1 MEKPPSIVYGG
12 GQKRCGK
19 TRTKTG
25 TAAYTVYPFRG
36 GLREEGP
43 KGGDFDGNFSGGRKI
58 FRRKDLSARAARWQS
73 FQQQADKAGRAK
85 EIAAAKIRNLIN

>member
-25 TAAYTVYPFRG
+25 AAAYTVYPFRG

-73 FQQQADKAGRAK
+73 FQQQADKAGRVK
-85 EIAAAKIRNLIN
+85 EIAAAKIRNLTN